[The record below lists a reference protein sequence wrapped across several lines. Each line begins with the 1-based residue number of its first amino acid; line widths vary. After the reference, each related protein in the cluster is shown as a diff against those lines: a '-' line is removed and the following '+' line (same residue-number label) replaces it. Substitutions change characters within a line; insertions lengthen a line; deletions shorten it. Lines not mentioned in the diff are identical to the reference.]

1 MSQATWQPTKSDK
14 SERLLHLT
22 CALLVSP
29 FGLTKDELF
38 SAVKGYRDSIEKGTA
53 RSTVERMFERDKDE
67 LRDTGVLI
75 QTFNPPLDSGNN
87 QESRYRIPAD
97 AMTWP
102 RPVSLSS
109 RQLQLLHLAAQV
121 WAQASLSTDANR
133 AINRLRALGVAGQ
146 DNDIIGI
153 APRLKTHEPSF
164 WKLNQAIEE
173 ARGVEFAY
181 RKPGQ
186 SDFERRRVVPWSLQ
200 NIDGQWLL
208 ISFDLDRGEQRIFL
222 LKRIVSRVTLA
233 ADEYEPVEPETL
245 KVILDDLAQFTANQV
260 AILEVKP
267 DTEAWFHYADSNGH
281 RTSHLQ
287 GNRVELQYQDLH
299 LLADDLREYGN
310 DVRVIEPAELAEAV
324 RSGFQKVAADHA

>member
-29 FGLTKDELF
+29 FGLTKDEIF

-53 RSTVERMFERDKDE
+53 RSSVERMFERDKDE
-67 LRDTGVLI
+67 LRDTGVQI
-75 QTFNPPLDSGNN
+75 QTFNPPLETDNN

-102 RPVSLSS
+102 KPVSLSS
-109 RQLQLLHLAAQV
+109 RQLQLLHLAAKV

-146 DNDIIGI
+146 DSDIIGI

-164 WKLNQAIEE
+164 WKLNRAIEE
-173 ARGVEFAY
+173 SRAVEFAY

-186 SDFERRRVVPWSLQ
+186 ANFELRKVVPWSLQ

-208 ISFDLDRGEQRIFL
+208 ISFDLIRAEQRIFL
-222 LKRIVSRVTLA
+222 LKRIVSRVVISD
-233 ADEYEPVEPETL
+233 DEYEPVDAETL
-245 KVILDDLAQFTANQV
+245 NVVLADLAQFTANQV
-260 AILEVKP
+260 AVLDVKP
-267 DTEAWFHYADSNGH
+267 DSEAWFHFADSSGRRN
-281 RTSHLQ
+281 
-287 GNRVELQYQDLH
+287 GNRNGNQIEIQYQDLH
-299 LLADDLREYGN
+299 LLAADLREYGS
-310 DVRVIEPAELAEAV
+310 DVRVVAPTELVEAV